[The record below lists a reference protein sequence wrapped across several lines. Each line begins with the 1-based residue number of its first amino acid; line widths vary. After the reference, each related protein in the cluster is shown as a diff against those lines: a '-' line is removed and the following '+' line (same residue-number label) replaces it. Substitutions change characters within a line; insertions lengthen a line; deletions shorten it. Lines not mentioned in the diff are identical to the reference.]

1 MAGWSLWHHRRALAA
16 ADRRVQI
23 VAGIV
28 SLVLAAV
35 LALGVPRVDV
45 PAPDARTVY
54 VAIDPVRRR
63 VTLQP
68 AVPDTW
74 WLCDGEAGA
83 CVPVRSLREA
93 SAAVTRR
100 SGR

>member
-1 MAGWSLWHHRRALAA
+1 MGRLVAVVVVLVVVAFTTLAA
-16 ADRRVQI
+16 R
-23 VAGIV
+23 
-28 SLVLAAV
+28 
-35 LALGVPRVDV
+35 GVPRVDV

-54 VAIDPVRRR
+54 VAIDPARRR